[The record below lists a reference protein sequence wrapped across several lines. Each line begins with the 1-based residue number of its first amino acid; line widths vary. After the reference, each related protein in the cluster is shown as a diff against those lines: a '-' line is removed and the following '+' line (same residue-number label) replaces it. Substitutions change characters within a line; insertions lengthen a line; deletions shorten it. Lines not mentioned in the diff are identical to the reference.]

1 MNSKKAVVRHGLVG
15 GGFVTLLL
23 AGTIVVGLG
32 VPTTPSMLG
41 VVSWL
46 VFVGATML
54 VAGRRERVRI
64 GSRTVDW
71 PRVAAVAIAMI
82 AVGWGVISF
91 GRLLAGDSITGIGPI
106 EAVLTVGMVGYFA
119 WFARECWVGGA
130 RIDPETFA
138 VD

>member
-1 MNSKKAVVRHGLVG
+1 MNSKKAVVRHGLAG

-23 AGTIVVGLG
+23 AGTLVVALG

-46 VFVGATML
+46 VLVGATML
-54 VAGRRERVRI
+54 VAGRREHIRI
-64 GSRTVDW
+64 GSRTVGW
-71 PRVAAVAIAMI
+71 PRVAAVAIVMI
-82 AVGWGVISF
+82 AVGWGAISL
-91 GRLLAGDSITGIGPI
+91 GSLLAGDGITGLGPV
-106 EAVLTVGMVGYFA
+106 EAILTVGMVGYFA

-130 RIDPETFA
+130 RIDAETFA